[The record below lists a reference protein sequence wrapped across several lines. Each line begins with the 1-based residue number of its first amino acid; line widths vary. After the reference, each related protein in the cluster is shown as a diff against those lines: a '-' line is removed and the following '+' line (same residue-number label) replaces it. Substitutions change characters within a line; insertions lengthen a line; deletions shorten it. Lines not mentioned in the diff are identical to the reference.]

1 MDAEE
6 LVWFLVPFAL
16 STIILVVAVADMR
29 QELHSIKEQ
38 IEKLLK
44 IRR

>member
-1 MDAEE
+1 MDAED

-16 STIILVVAVADMR
+16 STIILVMTVAEMR
-29 QELHSIKEQ
+29 QELHFVRKQ

-44 IRR
+44 TRF